1 MPGLLRSLYV
11 CYLSLEDPLV
21 ETQVVAYLEGLARR
35 GHTIHL
41 LTYEP
46 KLSAERKQ
54 RFRANLAR
62 RGITW
67 HSLRYHKR
75 PSFPATVFDALFG
88 ALVAA
93 RLVRR
98 HRLDAIHARSHVPAA
113 TGLIVRRLTRCRLIF
128 DIRGLL
134 ADEYV
139 DAGRWPRGGL
149 AQRVTERVQGAAIAR
164 ADGIVVLTERVRN
177 HLFGPGA
184 REAVMVIPCC
194 ADLVRLDSNP
204 GGAERTR
211 ARLGLD
217 GRSVMV
223 YVGKLTEPYMD
234 REMVDFFA
242 VAHRLDPGLAF
253 LVVTQAPPA
262 GIRSE
267 FMRAGIPDSDYR
279 ITRAEPVELGNYLGM
294 ADFAISFCRP
304 SFGRIA
310 SSPTKVGEYLGA
322 GLPAVSGPGIGDVD
336 EILDGRDVGVILDE
350 FSEPGYE
357 RAAKRIRELGAD
369 PDGRA
374 RCRAVAR
381 EVFSLEEVGIPRY
394 DLLYRQLAEPGG
406 RSDQEAPR

>member
-46 KLSAERKQ
+46 KLSAERKE
-54 RFRANLAR
+54 RFRADLAR
-62 RGITW
+62 RGIAW

-75 PSFPATVFDALFG
+75 PSLPATVVDALVG
-88 ALVAA
+88 AVVAA
-93 RLVRR
+93 RLMRG
-98 HRLDAIHARSHVPAA
+98 HRLDVIHARSHVPAA
-113 TGLIVRRLTRCRLIF
+113 TGLILRGLTGRLLIF

-139 DAGRWPRGGL
+139 DAGRWPRAGL
-149 AQRVTERVQGAAIAR
+149 AHRITERVQRAAIAR
-164 ADGIVVLTERVRN
+164 AEGIVVLTERVRT
-177 HLFGPGA
+177 HLFGPDPS
-184 REAVMVIPCC
+184 EAVMVIPCC
-194 ADLVRLDSNP
+194 ADLARLDRDP
-204 GGAERTR
+204 GGVEQTR
-211 ARLGLD
+211 ARLGLE

-242 VAHRLDPGLAF
+242 VARRLDPALAF

-262 GIRSE
+262 SIRSE
-267 FMRAGIPDSDYR
+267 LARAGIPNSDYR
-279 ITRAEPVELGNYLGM
+279 ITRSEPAELGDYLAM
-294 ADFAISFCRP
+294 ADFAINFCRP
-304 SFGRIA
+304 SFARIA

-322 GLPAVSGPGIGDVD
+322 GLPVVSGPGIGDAD
-336 EILDGRDVGVILDE
+336 EVLEGRDVGVLVDE
-350 FSEPGYE
+350 FGEPGYE
-357 RAAKRIRELGAD
+357 RAAQRIRELGAD

-381 EVFSLEEVGIPRY
+381 EVFSLEQVGIPRY
-394 DLLYRQLAEPGG
+394 DLLYQRLAELGG
-406 RSDQEAPR
+406 RSDQGPTR